1 MILYIFEVDYRQN
14 LIEKSVQVLE
24 GPWEAKTFP
33 QGRENTNVISRKT
46 VTTYIQEGYLCEET
60 TTREY
65 RGDDYHDITTNKR
78 ITRVHG

>member
-1 MILYIFEVDYRQN
+1 MYD
-14 LIEKSVQVLE
+14 KQVNVME

-33 QGRENTNVISRKT
+33 NGEETTNVLSRKT
-46 VTTYIQEGYLCEET
+46 ITTLIRDGYLCEET

>member
-1 MILYIFEVDYRQN
+1 MYN
-14 LIEKSVQVLE
+14 KQVNVME
-24 GPWEAKTFP
+24 GPWEANTFP
-33 QGRENTNVISRKT
+33 NGEETTNVLSRKT
-46 VTTYIQEGYLCEET
+46 ITTLIKDGYLCEET